1 MNKFKFGYD
10 WAHLAHFSIENT
22 SEMIF
27 WVRPDGS
34 FFYVNPAV
42 YKTLGYTPL
51 DLSKLKAQDILVDYD
66 HGDRENLRKKID
78 DTGKYIIRVNLL
90 KKDGTCIPVE
100 SINNSI
106 KIDNEVI
113 NCAFVRDIS
122 DQVKTE
128 LDLKETQE
136 SLKREN
142 EVLRSLYSLSD
153 SLNIIGSSKSL
164 IKTLE
169 LGRNFALSDLTVLI
183 NGESGVGKESMAK
196 FIHLNS
202 NRRKLPIITVNC
214 ATLTSNDVISKL
226 FGHVKGAFT
235 GAHQDRQGLFA
246 LANESS
252 LFLDEVGELSLEVQA
267 MLLRVIQSK
276 EFTRM
281 GDKKVL
287 TTNARI
293 IAATNRNLREMVSKK
308 EFREDLLYRLDA
320 LTLKIPPLRERTSDL
335 LQLIEH
341 KLALLNKSYGL
352 DRKMPGAET
361 LATLKGYSF
370 PGNIR
375 ELFNLLERAYFSGDQ
390 GPLRINRQ
398 SFRAT
403 NQDLNYL
410 GPITT
415 LKTNERNHILRAL
428 EHCNWKVSGKG
439 GASELL
445 GVNRSTLNSK
455 MKLLNISR

>member
-1 MNKFKFGYD
+1 MNKVKFGYD

-22 SEMIF
+22 PEMIF

-42 YKTLGYTPL
+42 HKTLGYMPFE
-51 DLSKLKAQDILVDYD
+51 LSELKAQDILIDYD

-78 DTGKYIIRVNLL
+78 KTGKYIIRVNLL
-90 KKDGTCIPVE
+90 KKDGTIIPVE
-100 SINNSI
+100 SINYSI
-106 KIDNEVI
+106 RVNNEVI
-113 NCAFVRDIS
+113 NCAFVRDIGN
-122 DQVKTE
+122 QVKTE
-128 LDLKETQE
+128 LGLKKTQE
-136 SLKREN
+136 SLNREN
-142 EVLRSLYSLSD
+142 EELRSLYSLSD

-169 LGRNFALSDLTVLI
+169 LGRNFALSNLTVLI

-202 NRRKLPIITVNC
+202 SRRKLPMITVNC
-214 ATLTSNDVISKL
+214 ATLTSNDIISKL

-293 IAATNRNLREMVSKK
+293 IAATNRNLREMVSRK

-335 LQLIEH
+335 LQLIEY

-352 DRKMPGAET
+352 NREMPGPET
-361 LATLKGYSF
+361 LAILKGYSF
-370 PGNIR
+370 PGNVR

-390 GPLRINRQ
+390 GPLRIDRQ

-403 NQDLNYL
+403 NKDLNHL
-410 GPITT
+410 VPFTT
-415 LKTNERNHILRAL
+415 LKTNEKNHILRAL

-455 MKLLNISR
+455 MRLLNISR